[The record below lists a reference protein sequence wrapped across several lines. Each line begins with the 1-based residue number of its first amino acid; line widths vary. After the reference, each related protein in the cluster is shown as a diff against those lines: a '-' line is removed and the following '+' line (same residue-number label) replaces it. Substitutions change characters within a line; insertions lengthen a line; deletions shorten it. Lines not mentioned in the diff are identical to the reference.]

1 MRDVLLGI
9 FSFVWLLLIDW
20 AAVRDLYKIRPL
32 FLSAAGVTFIFGWL
46 GVMQSPAQV
55 DLPNGMT
62 ILGWIGLVVFALL
75 LIYSLFIEI
84 PLRATYIDGG
94 LDTRLV
100 TTGTYALSR
109 HPGILWF
116 AGLVMSMLIIN
127 PSKTTLLAGVAWFSA
142 DVLLVLIEDIYFF
155 PRMFPTYS
163 TYQYSTPFILPNRRS
178 LRRCLDTLP
187 INGKVNLTK
196 KGPQANKTPRND
208 PVNEKSP
215 MP

>member
-1 MRDVLLGI
+1 M
-9 FSFVWLLLIDW
+9 DW
-20 AAVRDLYKIRPL
+20 AAVRDLYKTRPL
-32 FLSAAGVTFIFGWL
+32 FLSAAGVTFIFGWV

-62 ILGWIGLVVFALL
+62 ILGWIGLLVFAVL

-94 LDTRLV
+94 VDAPLV
-100 TTGTYALSR
+100 TTGTYALCR
-109 HPGILWF
+109 HPGVLWF
-116 AGLVMSMLIIN
+116 AGLVISMLLIN
-127 PSKTTLLAGVAWFSA
+127 PSNTTLLAGMTWLSV
-142 DVLLVLIEDIYFF
+142 DTLLVLVEDIYFF

-163 TYQYSTPFILPNRRS
+163 TYQSSTPFLLPNRHS

-187 INGKVNLTK
+187 IRRKITLTQK
-196 KGPQANKTPRND
+196 SSQANKTPRND
-208 PVNEKSP
+208 TVNEKSP